1 MAAPAATLFP
11 TPLDAYPLVDGGV
24 LATLSQR
31 IAAEPFNA
39 VATGIFALAII
50 HTFAVKR
57 FLVWAHHLQAAHEA
71 REQAAGRPPS
81 PHVGAELLHFVGEIE
96 AVFGLWAI
104 VLALAIT
111 GFHGWPTAKHYLS
124 HTVNYTEPLFVFV
137 IMALAA
143 TRPVV
148 ELAEALLRR
157 VALLGGGT
165 PAAWWLAIL
174 TIGPLL
180 GSLITEPAAM
190 TICAL
195 LLARHIYARQPSRR
209 LAYATLG
216 LPR

>member
-81 PHVGAELLHFVGEIE
+81 PG
-96 AVFGLWAI
+96 
-104 VLALAIT
+104 
-111 GFHGWPTAKHYLS
+111 
-124 HTVNYTEPLFVFV
+124 
-137 IMALAA
+137 LAA
-143 TRPVV
+143 PDDRRPPLVRTS
-148 ELAEALLRR
+148 AWHA
-157 VALLGGGT
+157 AA
-165 PAAWWLAIL
+165 PAAGRGA
-174 TIGPLL
+174 GRAL
-180 GSLITEPAAM
+180 GS
-190 TICAL
+190 
-195 LLARHIYARQPSRR
+195 
-209 LAYATLG
+209 
-216 LPR
+216 